1 MFSNPATHPLDTL
14 HEGMR
19 LTAWEN
25 LNFYDSFWKSSFITV
40 SWGQEFLIPI
50 LSELIYDEVTINR
63 TRLIL
68 FFYKFLNQILL
79 LTLVY
84 QIISQQKFEKR
95 IKNILFLLFST
106 IILFIS
112 NFNDSII
119 SHREIPI
126 LIFFISLWNIINN
139 KKIYIYLII
148 AGSLSCLSL
157 VWSLDRGI
165 FLNILLIILLIFF
178 IFNKNY
184 KYFAILI
191 LSIFLAWIIVYIFF
205 GREEFLN
212 FVSNSIWIFSNIEN
226 IYGLIHPTPFGN
238 QMDSSRS
245 GKNIIILIITS
256 LLSIYF
262 GFSKKSK
269 LENSNKILLIFFFII
284 SVLSYK
290 TALGR
295 SDGPHLKTAMFFSY
309 ITLAFI
315 MFINLG
321 YYLEKRFYQNKA
333 LKTFKYI
340 SYLFFISFVIKFII
354 FDNKIYQNSFQIVL
368 FKNYKNEFYID
379 DKKLKL
385 YKQIYN
391 EIKNKK
397 CINNFS

>member
-1 MFSNPATHPLDTL
+1 MYSIFLPSFLLFFYLVFTNNCILPFKEKIKFSNNLNKKRSVKIFFIISFFFILNFLFSNPATHPLDTL

-40 SWGQEFLIPI
+40 GWGQEFLIPI

-95 IKNILFLLFST
+95 INDILFLLFST
-106 IILFIS
+106 IVLFIS

-262 GFSKKSK
+262 GFQKKQ
-269 LENSNKILLIFFFII
+269 
-284 SVLSYK
+284 
-290 TALGR
+290 T
-295 SDGPHLKTAMFFSY
+295 
-309 ITLAFI
+309 
-315 MFINLG
+315 
-321 YYLEKRFYQNKA
+321 
-333 LKTFKYI
+333 
-340 SYLFFISFVIKFII
+340 
-354 FDNKIYQNSFQIVL
+354 
-368 FKNYKNEFYID
+368 
-379 DKKLKL
+379 
-385 YKQIYN
+385 
-391 EIKNKK
+391 
-397 CINNFS
+397 

>member
-1 MFSNPATHPLDTL
+1 M
-14 HEGMR
+14 
-19 LTAWEN
+19 
-25 LNFYDSFWKSSFITV
+25 KSSFITV
-40 SWGQEFLIPI
+40 GWGQEFLIPI

-95 IKNILFLLFST
+95 INDILFLLFST
-106 IILFIS
+106 IVLFIS
-112 NFNDSII
+112 NFNDPII

-165 FLNILLIILLIFF
+165 FLNMLLIILLIFF

-256 LLSIYF
+256 LFNIF
-262 GFSKKSK
+262 WFFKKAN
-269 LENSNKILLIFFFII
+269 LKI
-284 SVLSYK
+284 
-290 TALGR
+290 
-295 SDGPHLKTAMFFSY
+295 
-309 ITLAFI
+309 
-315 MFINLG
+315 
-321 YYLEKRFYQNKA
+321 Q
-333 LKTFKYI
+333 
-340 SYLFFISFVIKFII
+340 IKF
-354 FDNKIYQNSFQIVL
+354 Y
-368 FKNYKNEFYID
+368 
-379 DKKLKL
+379 
-385 YKQIYN
+385 
-391 EIKNKK
+391 
-397 CINNFS
+397 

>member
-1 MFSNPATHPLDTL
+1 MEKLIH
-14 HEGMR
+14 H
-19 LTAWEN
+19 
-25 LNFYDSFWKSSFITV
+25 
-40 SWGQEFLIPI
+40 SWLGPGILIPI

-95 IKNILFLLFST
+95 INDILFLLFST
-106 IILFIS
+106 IVLFIS

-165 FLNILLIILLIFF
+165 FLNMLLIILLIFF

-212 FVSNSIWIFSNIEN
+212 FVSNSIWIFSNRKYLRFN
-226 IYGLIHPTPFGN
+226 SPNTFGN

-262 GFSKKSK
+262 GFSKKA
-269 LENSNKILLIFFFII
+269 N
-284 SVLSYK
+284 
-290 TALGR
+290 
-295 SDGPHLKTAMFFSY
+295 LKT
-309 ITLAFI
+309 
-315 MFINLG
+315 
-321 YYLEKRFYQNKA
+321 Q
-333 LKTFKYI
+333 
-340 SYLFFISFVIKFII
+340 IKF
-354 FDNKIYQNSFQIVL
+354 Y
-368 FKNYKNEFYID
+368 
-379 DKKLKL
+379 
-385 YKQIYN
+385 
-391 EIKNKK
+391 
-397 CINNFS
+397 